1 MNGLCPLCGGAS
13 RNLIAPGYWEC
24 SSQRL
29 ITRLPSGEPIHEVCR
44 HRYHDGTAAFSVL
57 SLCEREPCGTGAIGV
72 CSTCGRRVCGDHSR
86 FDPAAGR
93 RCVTCLLVAH
103 QSLEEQGAQTRERE
117 RQRMA
122 GWVEAV
128 ANTAASAVVA
138 LKSAGVPGYPAGTL
152 NKVRS
157 NPGVGVGAR
166 LRYVELKADHS
177 PIWFLPSH
185 GGLVWALSGL
195 SEIIVW
201 GYGYHSGDPRV
212 VYVKTGSGSLLGSGR
227 APVIELGPGTN
238 ALPLDFEAMSETMLL
253 NALGGKS
260 SGRKAYVHQVAA
272 KCLLGDLAGLR
283 DYRKPLTCPDG
294 LSLMNSDGNGYG
306 LFYGTLPVVLETATR

>member
-1 MNGLCPLCGGAS
+1 
-13 RNLIAPGYWEC
+13 
-24 SSQRL
+24 
-29 ITRLPSGEPIHEVCR
+29 
-44 HRYHDGTAAFSVL
+44 
-57 SLCEREPCGTGAIGV
+57 
-72 CSTCGRRVCGDHSR
+72 
-86 FDPAAGR
+86 
-93 RCVTCLLVAH
+93 
-103 QSLEEQGAQTRERE
+103 
-117 RQRMA
+117 MA

-272 KCLLGDLAGLR
+272 KCLLGDLAG
-283 DYRKPLTCPDG
+283 RKMSTLLSQLLIGVVEFG
-294 LSLMNSDGNGYG
+294 LSGGRLIQAATGSAG
-306 LFYGTLPVVLETATR
+306 GTGWWRTNRSGCAV